1 MHFKKIIKKIILRC
15 DFQAPHGRAF
25 KIHNE
30 VLFVG
35 TVLPVY
41 FFQSKMSS
49 FTRQLR
55 MYGFHKIRSKLNV
68 DKGSYYNEL
77 FLRGRPGLACSIVR
91 LNSPCAA
98 SRKNEPNLYDMFPMP
113 YVMPSGQK
121 ESSPSKE
128 EMKENN
134 AINLRTIRY
143 ASSSSIEKPAAS
155 NVSPTKIQSFK
166 T

>member
-30 VLFVG
+30 VLFVRE
-35 TVLPVY
+35 VLSVY
-41 FFQSKMSS
+41 VFQSKMSS
-49 FTRQLR
+49 FIRQLR

-77 FLRGRPGLACSIVR
+77 FLRGRPGLACGIVR

-98 SRKNEPNLYDMFPMP
+98 SRKNEPNLYDIFPMP
-113 YVMPSGQK
+113 YIKPCGQK
-121 ESSPSKE
+121 VSSPSNDEIKE
-128 EMKENN
+128 KN

-143 ASSSSIEKPAAS
+143 TSSS
-155 NVSPTKIQSFK
+155 
-166 T
+166 